1 MESIKYRGREFY
13 SQVEDDGIAL
23 YISSARLNA
32 KDFCL
37 GHYDSRDFC
46 GRFGLRD
53 LKKILDI
60 DFAGSKKANMYFPG
74 YYMCG
79 FSLFE
84 EVDGDYFCIEDY
96 QLSDSVVS
104 DFCEI
109 IDDMRSCD
117 CNEMDDHETSDFL
130 SHVRNFNVNKQFTS
144 GFKAYS
150 YVLKG
155 SKRVVLIPWIKD

>member
-1 MESIKYRGREFY
+1 MDIIKYMWREYY

-23 YISSARLNA
+23 YISSSRLNA

-46 GRFGLRD
+46 GDFGLRD
-53 LKKILDI
+53 IAKIVDG
-60 DFAGSKKANMYFPG
+60 DFASAQKVNMCFPG

-84 EVDGDYFCIEDY
+84 EVDGNYFCVEDY

-104 DFCEI
+104 IFCNI
-109 IDDMRSCD
+109 IDDMRSCH
-117 CNEMDDHETSDFL
+117 CKEMDDSETSEFL
-130 SHVRNFNVNKQFTS
+130 SHVRNFNVNKQFHS
-144 GFKAYS
+144 GFKAFS
-150 YVLKG
+150 YISNG